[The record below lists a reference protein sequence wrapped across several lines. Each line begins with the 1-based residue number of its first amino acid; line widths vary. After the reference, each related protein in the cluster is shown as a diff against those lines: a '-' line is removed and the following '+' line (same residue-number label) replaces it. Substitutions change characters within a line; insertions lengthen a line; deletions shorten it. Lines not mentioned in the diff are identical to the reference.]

1 MENVHPQ
8 NFSVSKEQRSS
19 LHGHKSLII
28 WFTGLS
34 GSGKSTIANLLE
46 LKLYEKQISTFILD
60 GDNLRSALNK
70 DLGFSLKDRE
80 ENIRRVG
87 EVAKLFV
94 ESGIVVLVTFI
105 SPLEKDRK
113 QVRELVNKE
122 EFYEVYVKCPLDY
135 CEKRDPK
142 GLYKKARL
150 GEIKDFTG
158 ITSPYEEPL
167 NPDLVLETD
176 KLTEEECANKLFES
190 VINQIKLSKNE
201 VKK

>member
-94 ESGIVVLVTFI
+94 ESGIVVLGTFI

-113 QVRELVNKE
+113 QVRDLVNKE